1 MWEFLNKILKYEI
14 TPNQC
19 LLLFAIKERVTPSS
33 YEKKDLIK
41 LYEIGYINKD
51 AKEKFK
57 VSTEGVKVIRS
68 LSSYFERQK
77 KKTAAQIMGKNY
89 ADNVKNYREIFPAR
103 KLPSG
108 VPARNNI
115 KILTE
120 NFRWFFTEFEYTWEE
135 VIEATKHYVNEFRL
149 KDYRYMQNSQ
159 FFISKQDKH
168 KVKTSKLADYCDLI
182 KDGVDPEEDFHFK
195 ERVV

>member
-1 MWEFLNKILKYEI
+1 MWEFLNKILSYKI

-19 LLLFAIKERVTPSS
+19 LLLFAVKQKVRPATYDVN
-33 YEKKDLIK
+33 DLKHLI
-41 LYEIGYINKD
+41 ESGYITKED
-51 AKEKFK
+51 TSYKISIEGAKI
-57 VSTEGVKVIRS
+57 IRN
-68 LSSYFERQK
+68 LNSYFERQK
-77 KKTAAQIMGKNY
+77 KKTAAELMGKDYANY
-89 ADNVKNYREIFPAR
+89 VKQYREIFPAQ

-108 VPARNNI
+108 VPARNNV

-120 NFRWFFTEFEYTWEE
+120 NFRWFFTEFEYSWDE

-149 KDYRYMQNSQ
+149 KDYKYMQNSQ

-182 KDGVDPEEDFHFK
+182 KDGVDPEDNFYFK
-195 ERVV
+195 DRVV